1 MFSLCIAAPIEGTQ
15 SGCRPLSQMLTSLAG
30 KRGKRETID
39 AGIKLDG
46 VEVRR
51 TLANCYLLTHFI
63 QSERKCIFVQ

>member
-1 MFSLCIAAPIEGTQ
+1 
-15 SGCRPLSQMLTSLAG
+15 MLTSLAG

-63 QSERKCIFVQ
+63 QSERSCVFVQ